1 MNSID
6 EETEEDDDDDDDDE
20 MTVRPGEQTKFAFV

>member
-6 EETEEDDDDDDDDE
+6 EETEEDDDDDDE